1 MMTANF
7 LALELDEEFLL
18 ARLWIHS
25 CFSKLDRH
33 ILRIQQYLLLQRP
46 LYELELQHFL
56 WRLILII
63 DLDADFGVP
72 FHQINEVHKPINFF
86 TFQT

>member
-1 MMTANF
+1 MTANF

-18 ARLWIHS
+18 ARLWIHG

-46 LYELELQHFL
+46 LYKLELQHFL
-56 WRLILII
+56 WRLILVI

-72 FHQINEVHKPINFF
+72 LHQINEVHKSINLF